1 MEIIFTLI
9 LLIGIGINSQR
20 YEAKK
25 LEVPKQEVTSFIE
38 EETSST
44 SNQLKV
50 LSNTES
56 ESEIDIDIDIDT
68 DINKE
73 LSEVIQNSE
82 KRKMESKGK
91 YISVRINDGNN

>member
-1 MEIIFTLI
+1 MELIFSLI
-9 LLIGIGINSQR
+9 LLIGIGINSHR
-20 YEAKK
+20 YDAKK

-38 EETSST
+38 EDISST

-50 LSNTES
+50 LSNTEG
-56 ESEIDIDIDIDT
+56 EIDIDT

-73 LSEVIQNSE
+73 LSEVIQKSE

>member
-9 LLIGIGINSQR
+9 LLIGIGINSHR
-20 YEAKK
+20 YDARNQ
-25 LEVPKQEVTSFIE
+25 EVPKQEVTSFIE

-56 ESEIDIDIDIDT
+56 ESEIDIDT

-73 LSEVIQNSE
+73 LSEVIQKSE

>member
-9 LLIGIGINSQR
+9 LLIGIGINSHR
-20 YEAKK
+20 YEVRNQ
-25 LEVPKQEVTSFIE
+25 EVPRQEVTSFIE

-56 ESEIDIDIDIDT
+56 EIDIDT
-68 DINKE
+68 DINNE
-73 LSEVIQNSE
+73 LSEVIQKSE

>member
-9 LLIGIGINSQR
+9 LLIGIGINSHR
-20 YEAKK
+20 YDVRSHEI
-25 LEVPKQEVTSFIE
+25 PKQAVTSFIE

-56 ESEIDIDIDIDT
+56 EIDI
-68 DINKE
+68 NNE
-73 LSEVIQNSE
+73 LSEVIQKSE

>member
-56 ESEIDIDIDIDT
+56 EIDIDT
-68 DINKE
+68 DINNE

>member
-56 ESEIDIDIDIDT
+56 EIDIDI
-68 DINKE
+68 NNE
-73 LSEVIQNSE
+73 LSEVIQKSE

>member
-56 ESEIDIDIDIDT
+56 EIDIDIDT

>member
-9 LLIGIGINSQR
+9 LLIGIGINSHR
-20 YEAKK
+20 YDARNQ
-25 LEVPKQEVTSFIE
+25 EVPKQEVTSFIE

-56 ESEIDIDIDIDT
+56 EIDIDI
-68 DINKE
+68 NNE
-73 LSEVIQNSE
+73 LSEVIQKSE

>member
-20 YEAKK
+20 YE
-25 LEVPKQEVTSFIE
+25 LRNQEIPKQAVTSFIE

-56 ESEIDIDIDIDT
+56 EIDIDI
-68 DINKE
+68 NNE
-73 LSEVIQNSE
+73 LSEVIQKSE

>member
-9 LLIGIGINSQR
+9 LLIGIGINSHR
-20 YEAKK
+20 YDAKK

-56 ESEIDIDIDIDT
+56 EIDIDIDT

>member
-9 LLIGIGINSQR
+9 LLIGIGINSHR
-20 YEAKK
+20 YDAKK

-38 EETSST
+38 EDISST

-50 LSNTES
+50 LSNTEG
-56 ESEIDIDIDIDT
+56 EIDIDT

-73 LSEVIQNSE
+73 LSEVIQKSE

>member
-56 ESEIDIDIDIDT
+56 ESEIDIDIDT